1 MKALITG
8 ASSGIGLEFAKQLS
22 ELGYDLILVS
32 RDQSRLEEVSKD
44 LKGEVE
50 LISMDLS
57 IEENL
62 YNLYDKTK
70 GRVDLLINN
79 AGFGIFGKFID
90 TDLNEEMNLIDLN
103 IKAYH
108 ILTKLFLSDMVKR
121 DSGRILNVASAAAF
135 QPGPLMSAYYASK
148 SYVYSLS
155 MALYEELRKNKSN
168 VHINILC
175 PGPVKT
181 GFNDRAKVNFRV
193 RALKPEDVVKYTIDK
208 MFNDKLII
216 IPGFFM
222 KLSVFS
228 NRIFSKKFLL
238 KMAYKIQKAKK
249 DNKS

>member
-1 MKALITG
+1 MRALITG
-8 ASSGIGLEFAKQLS
+8 ASSGIGLEFAKELS

-32 RDQSRLEEVSKD
+32 RDQKKLEVVSKD
-44 LKGEVE
+44 LKCEVE

-90 TDLNEEMNLIDLN
+90 TDLNEEINLIDLN

-108 ILTKLFLSDMVKR
+108 ILTKLFLADMVKR
-121 DSGRILNVASAAAF
+121 DSGRILNVASSAAF
-135 QPGPLMSAYYASK
+135 QPGPLMSSYYASK

-155 MALYEELRKNKSN
+155 MAVYEELRKSKSN

-175 PGPVKT
+175 PGPVDT
-181 GFNDRAKVNFRV
+181 GFNDRAKVKFR
-193 RALKPEDVVKYTIDK
+193 LKAMSSSDVVKYTIDK

-216 IPGFFM
+216 IPGTFM
-222 KLSVFS
+222 KLSIFLT
-228 NRIFSKKFLL
+228 RIFSRKFIL
-238 KMAYKIQKAKK
+238 KIAYKIQKAKK
-249 DNKS
+249 DN